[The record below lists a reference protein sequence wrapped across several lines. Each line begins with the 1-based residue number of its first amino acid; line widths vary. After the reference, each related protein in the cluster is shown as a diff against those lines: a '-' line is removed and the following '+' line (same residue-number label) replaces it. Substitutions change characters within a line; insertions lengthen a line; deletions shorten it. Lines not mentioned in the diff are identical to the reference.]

1 MKLVKPSHKIMF
13 ITPNPLKLIE
23 KAGRIC
29 YISESKITPTSAEA
43 FTKRIRKSG
52 HHSVIEHGI
61 MTVKFICDRGV
72 LVELTRH
79 RLSSFSV
86 ESSRYCNYN
95 KGLTFVI
102 PPWLK
107 NLVSGNE
114 LKELFFEDIVDKV
127 GPVAVYEFAVERNFI
142 MAKDKDKLFEE
153 LEQNFFETLGKYI
166 SKPNFPKKLIL
177 KQYKDRVDNK
187 TNKIKVV

>member
-1 MKLVKPSHKIMF
+1 MREKVVK
-13 ITPNPLKLIE
+13 E
-23 KAGRIC
+23 
-29 YISESKITPTSAEA
+29 
-43 FTKRIRKSG
+43 
-52 HHSVIEHGI
+52 
-61 MTVKFICDRGV
+61 
-72 LVELTRH
+72 VELDNNQTLIISDASRKIADDAYLV
-79 RLSSFSV
+79 RMNARINIPV
-86 ESSRYCNYN
+86 E
-95 KGLTFVI
+95 
-102 PPWLK
+102 K
-107 NLVSGNE
+107 NPFSGNE